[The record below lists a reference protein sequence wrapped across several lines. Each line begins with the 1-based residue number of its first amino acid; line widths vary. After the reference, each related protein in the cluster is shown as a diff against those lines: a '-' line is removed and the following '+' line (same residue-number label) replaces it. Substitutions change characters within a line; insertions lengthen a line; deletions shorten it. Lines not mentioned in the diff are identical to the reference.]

1 MTAIATFPGAE
12 ATPRPPT
19 LWGFVGQ
26 EYQRLMRS
34 RVATVIIVMLAYTLI
49 MLPFVLANPQPAI
62 GEALAKWFGSDR
74 ITSKVIIFFWTD
86 GAMSKFAAVMGPILA
101 GGIMID
107 ERSRNLLDV
116 LLSKPVRPED
126 YFLAKLTAAWAA
138 MATFYGGAVAI
149 AALTFP
155 MRLPGFVLHDFLA
168 LCAMHGF
175 AVLFAITFSAWMAV
189 TFNRKL
195 TALMVS
201 FLVLSMLVAFS
212 FMGFYYPPLRL
223 PMYLNPFY
231 HGVSIIAKIGTYG
244 WADILGAIA
253 AIVAANAVVAV
264 LGRRAAAKFMRRT

>member
-1 MTAIATFPGAE
+1 MTAIATFPDIIS
-12 ATPRPPT
+12 TPKPPG

-34 RVATVIIVMLAYTLI
+34 RVAIVITVMLVYMLI
-49 MLPFVLANPQPAI
+49 MLPFILEKPQPAI
-62 GEALAKWFGSDR
+62 GEALAKWFGSDH

-116 LLSKPVRPED
+116 LLSKPVRAED
-126 YFLAKLTAAWAA
+126 YFLAKLAAAWGA
-138 MATFYGGAVAI
+138 MATFYVGAVI
-149 AALTFP
+149 VAALTFP
-155 MRLPGFVLHDFLA
+155 MRLPGFVLQDFLS

-175 AVLFAITFSAWMAV
+175 AVLFAISFSAWMAV
-189 TFNRKL
+189 VFNRKL
-195 TALMVS
+195 TALLVS
-201 FLVLSMLVAFS
+201 FLVLSTLVAFS
-212 FMGFYYPPLRL
+212 FMGFYYPPLQV

-244 WADILGAIA
+244 WGDIVGAIA
-253 AIVAANAVVAV
+253 AIVAANAVVAM
-264 LGRRAAAKFMRRT
+264 LGRRAAAKFMRRA